1 MAKASDGQASD
12 GQASDGQEPGKVKLC
27 PFLQQPTPHTSLEI
41 FLQEELTKL
50 KEASD
55 ELSQTVN
62 YEENVLFYRLLL
74 CAGR

>member
-1 MAKASDGQASD
+1 M
-12 GQASDGQEPGKVKLC
+12 KLC

-41 FLQEELTKL
+41 FLQKELTI
-50 KEASD
+50 KEASE
-55 ELSQTVN
+55 ELSQMVI